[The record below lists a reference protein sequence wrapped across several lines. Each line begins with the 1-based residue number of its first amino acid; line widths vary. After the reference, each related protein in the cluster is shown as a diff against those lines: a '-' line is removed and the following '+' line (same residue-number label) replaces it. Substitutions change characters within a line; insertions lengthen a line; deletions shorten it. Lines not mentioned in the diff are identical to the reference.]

1 MTRPRKEETICT
13 KQFGF
18 EVTVLTQNKQILF
31 SCTPEVSRR
40 LCALCPM
47 DSTLF
52 SKHRNMWF
60 YQVFSTRLSGFM
72 IKIVCDRWIESQK
85 FRDFW
90 GNIDILNFV
99 EQQSSITRGFKFLW
113 IHKILTTY
121 CFFFYGSIK
130 FWWTCD
136 QNFMDPYN
144 FGGNEIKI
152 LWIHK
157 ILTVYWSFFM
167 DPQNFECILFIFLW
181 IHKILEIQDLILYWS
196 IINSIPVLK
205 QEIHVVVS
213 AFLWRLAV
221 LPIVAPWTST
231 EKPSISAI
239 K

>member
-99 EQQSSITRGFKFLW
+99 EQQSSIIRGFKFLW

-136 QNFMDPYN
+136 QNFMDP
-144 FGGNEIKI
+144 
-152 LWIHK
+152 
-157 ILTVYWSFFM
+157 
-167 DPQNFECILFIFLW
+167 
-181 IHKILEIQDLILYWS
+181 
-196 IINSIPVLK
+196 
-205 QEIHVVVS
+205 
-213 AFLWRLAV
+213 
-221 LPIVAPWTST
+221 
-231 EKPSISAI
+231 
-239 K
+239 

>member
-18 EVTVLTQNKQILF
+18 EVTVLTQSKTDWTPQQFPQTDPKLF
-31 SCTPEVSRR
+31 ARRKSHGVSVR
-40 LCALCPM
+40 CARW
-47 DSTLF
+47 TARF
-52 SKHRNMWF
+52 FRNTETCDF
-60 YQVFSTRLSGFM
+60 IRFFTRLSGFI

-99 EQQSSITRGFKFLW
+99 EQQSSTTRGFKFLW

-136 QNFMDPYN
+136 QNFMDPQN

-157 ILTVYWSFFM
+157 ILTVYWSFFCGSTKFWMYIVHFFM
-167 DPQNFECILFIFLW
+167 DP
-181 IHKILEIQDLILYWS
+181 
-196 IINSIPVLK
+196 
-205 QEIHVVVS
+205 
-213 AFLWRLAV
+213 
-221 LPIVAPWTST
+221 
-231 EKPSISAI
+231 
-239 K
+239 

>member
-18 EVTVLTQNKQILF
+18 EVTVLTQSKTDWTPQQFPQTDPFFLHAGSLTASLCVVPDGQHAFFETPKHVILSGF
-31 SCTPEVSRR
+31 
-40 LCALCPM
+40 
-47 DSTLF
+47 F
-52 SKHRNMWF
+52 
-60 YQVFSTRLSGFM
+60 TRLSGFI

-99 EQQSSITRGFKFLW
+99 EQQSSIIRGFKFLW

-121 CFFFYGSIK
+121 CFLFYGSIK

-136 QNFMDPYN
+136 QNFMDPQN

-157 ILTVYWSFFM
+157 ILTVYWSFFCGSTKFWM
-167 DPQNFECILFIFLW
+167 
-181 IHKILEIQDLILYWS
+181 Y
-196 IINSIPVLK
+196 
-205 QEIHVVVS
+205 
-213 AFLWRLAV
+213 
-221 LPIVAPWTST
+221 IVHFF
-231 EKPSISAI
+231 
-239 K
+239 